1 MRVEPTTCGSP
12 TTARTT
18 ARASGS
24 DSERA
29 AQFIEQALPHLDKL
43 YNGARRI
50 TPTPFDAEDLV
61 QEAILAAYTG
71 FANFRPGTNM
81 RAWLFR
87 IMYNTWVSQYRA
99 RQRRPLEVLCDQFTD
114 QQLAGYQQHT
124 PRGLRPAE
132 IEALELLRDDEIA
145 DVMDELPLENRMV
158 VYFADVEG
166 LRYREI
172 ATLMNTPVGTVMSR
186 LHRGRHRLREL
197 LADTAT
203 KRGLGRRS
211 LPSSVA

>member
-1 MRVEPTTCGSP
+1 M
-12 TTARTT
+12 
-18 ARASGS
+18 
-24 DSERA
+24 
-29 AQFIEQALPHLDKL
+29 PHLDKL